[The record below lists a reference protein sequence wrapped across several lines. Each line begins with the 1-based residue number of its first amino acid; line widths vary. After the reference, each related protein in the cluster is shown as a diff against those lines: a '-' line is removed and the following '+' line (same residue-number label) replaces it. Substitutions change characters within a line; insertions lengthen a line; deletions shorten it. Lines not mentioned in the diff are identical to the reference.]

1 MRALFYLEDK
11 LVAEEFYTCQQWKGE
26 NGNYLVIDTERGQR
40 LFFDFSKNT
49 NPNIGT
55 VEDNIMKASR
65 GRVDLRRFKALTL
78 EDILKVENSYNIS
91 YLN

>member
-1 MRALFYLEDK
+1 MPA
-11 LVAEEFYTCQQWKGE
+11 V
-26 NGNYLVIDTERGQR
+26 ERGKWQLSR
-40 LFFDFSKNT
+40 DRYRKRSKTIFDFSKNT

-55 VEDNIMKASR
+55 VEDNIMKAAR

-78 EDILKVENSYNIS
+78 EDILKTENSYNIS

>member
-1 MRALFYLEDK
+1 MLVPAILFKEQIITEFQRIYYTEDMMYLTGCLE
-11 LVAEEFYTCQQWKGE
+11 Q
-26 NGNYLVIDTERGQR
+26 ERGQR

-55 VEDNIMKASR
+55 VEDNIMKAAR

-78 EDILKVENSYNIS
+78 EDILKAENSYNIS

>member
-11 LVAEEFYTCQQWKGE
+11 LVAEEFYKCQQWKGE

-40 LFFDFSKNT
+40 LFFDFSK
-49 NPNIGT
+49 
-55 VEDNIMKASR
+55 AR

>member
-1 MRALFYLEDK
+1 M
-11 LVAEEFYTCQQWKGE
+11 
-26 NGNYLVIDTERGQR
+26 IDTERGQR

-55 VEDNIMKASR
+55 VEDNIMKAAR
-65 GRVDLRRFKALTL
+65 GRIDLRRFEALTL
-78 EDILKVENSYNIS
+78 EDILKTENSYNIS